1 LYRRERRIVSR
12 DDDVVPMR
20 DGRGSVSVWL
30 VVGIVL
36 HLAGLVITFSGA
48 RLGGRVI
55 GLAVVSAGAGL
66 AVAAAPPVRSWPAN
80 VTVALTL
87 LPLVLVAVLLR
98 RRVDEVAGEQEAT
111 LDDDAL

>member
-1 LYRRERRIVSR
+1 
-12 DDDVVPMR
+12 MR

-30 VVGIVL
+30 VVGVAVY
-36 HLAGLVITFSGA
+36 LAGLVITFAGA

-66 AVAAAPPVRSWPAN
+66 AVAFAPPARSWPAAI
-80 VTVALTL
+80 TVALTL
-87 LPLVLVAVLLR
+87 IPLVVVAGLLR
-98 RRVDEVAGEQEAT
+98 RRVDEVAGERGAT